1 MKKFFVRVLACLSVA
16 MLLAACTPAGVLRPP
31 SDDALA
37 PLVLTPARLAQMTKI
52 PTRVRA
58 GDTLRIVRDAQD
70 AASLDLRNMVND
82 SQTQNYV
89 VRPDGTFSYRYAGR
103 VEAAG
108 KTPEELAE
116 VLKGKLDAY
125 YKEPGVTVNIV
136 ASPTSKVVIGG
147 AVNTPLTLDM
157 MSVANLQQALF
168 AAGGMLSSADPGRV
182 ALLRLD
188 EQDRYQVHFVDFSQA
203 LQPTE
208 QGRESIT
215 FQRGDIVFVPKST
228 AGVVAE
234 SIDLYINQMLPFT
247 RSLGINFSKSYSGN
261 TAVSRSTT
269 NGTSTSTSTSTV
281 TSTSTSTSTNENYN
295 VNGPKP

>member
-1 MKKFFVRVLACLSVA
+1 MKKLLVVMLACWGALLLS
-16 MLLAACTPAGVLRPP
+16 ACTPMGVLRPP
-31 SDDALA
+31 DDDELA
-37 PLVLTPARLAQMTKI
+37 PLVLTPAKLAQMTKI

-70 AASLDLRNMVND
+70 GPSLDLRNLVDD

-89 VRPDGTFSYRYAGR
+89 VRPDGSFSYRYAGR

-116 VLKGKLDAY
+116 ALRSKLEAY
-125 YKEPGVTVNIV
+125 YREPGVTVNIV

-157 MSVANLQQALF
+157 MAVANLQQGLF
-168 AAGGMLSSADPGRV
+168 AAGGMLSSADPTRI

-188 EQDRYQVHFVDFSQA
+188 EQDRYQLHFVDFSQA
-203 LQPTE
+203 LQPSD
-208 QGRESIT
+208 QGRESIA

-228 AGVVAE
+228 AGVVAD
-234 SIDLYINQMLPFT
+234 SIDLYVNQMLPFT

-269 NGTSTSTSTSTV
+269 DSTSTSTSTV
-281 TSTSTSTSTNENYN
+281 TSTSTNTNNN
-295 VNGPKP
+295 RTVP